1 MSVKSIYYSFF
12 VLFIALAGCSSEVV
26 SESNQLEVRIEPKDT
41 VFVYEIKGVGTPLNL
56 YNAVIQNMAIVN
68 LNKERAIVEEVWLDV
83 YKDGQLMQKLRIE
96 DSSLIKTSQK
106 FKMYKEQGVLALY
119 DFQFRTSKYLS
130 DISFSENKTL
140 EENQGLISTYN
151 TLLFQRLPDSIQIN
165 VKATNSAGKTMHG
178 QNSLRIINH
187 KSENTYDLPL
197 AGRWVAF
204 GTPSLVS
211 HHRWGALQEFAFDFV
226 KIGQDNKSHSGKGDK
241 LEQYYAYGEPVF
253 SIGDGVVVSTMN
265 EMTESDQNLKQVT
278 ETSEEFLSRTMMA
291 QQKLL
296 QKGFKY
302 TTGNYVIIEHSNNE
316 YSYYLHLKPGSVM
329 VKEGDRVKKGQPIGN
344 IGHSGNSTEPH
355 LHFHLSN
362 SAVIDYSRSIPV
374 QFDNIQLW
382 PDDNGNIRHIHNG
395 QIIETKN

>member
-12 VLFIALAGCSSEVV
+12 LLLIMLAGCSSEVV
-26 SESNQLEVRIEPKDT
+26 SESNQLEIRIEPKDT

-83 YKDGQLMQKLRIE
+83 YKGGQLMQKLRIE

-130 DISFSENKTL
+130 DISFSENKML

-151 TLLFQRLPDSIQIN
+151 TLLFQRVPDSIHIK
-165 VKATNSAGKTMHG
+165 VKATNSVGKTMHG
-178 QNSLRIINH
+178 QNSLRVINH
-187 KSENTYDLPL
+187 TSENTYDLPL
-197 AGRWVAF
+197 AGRWVAI

-226 KIGQDNKSHSGKGDK
+226 KIGEGNKSHSGKGDK

-278 ETSEEFLSRTMMA
+278 ETSEEFLSRTMMN

-329 VKEGDRVKKGQPIGN
+329 LKEGDRVKKGQPIGN

-374 QFDNIQLW
+374 QFDNIELW